1 MQIGPI
7 NWQTIHSQPLI
18 AVPDCWK
25 QCGGGFCCSNNHPD
39 FQFRLM
45 PKGGAGTVVIY
56 LEDEY
61 AWMRANG
68 HVVCGEEHGAE
79 LPPMT
84 FDFGGPAPLVL
95 RHARCGY
102 LGRCDGVV
110 TKPLLC
116 RSYPFI
122 PVFDADGALEDVL
135 TASIIDLTF
144 QLKEKR
150 RLCPLEDRQRLEA
163 TLAANPSLLE
173 ALRHP
178 YIIFH
183 TQAVL
188 AFTTSYRE
196 RLQGWD
202 KFARLSGPDFWQ
214 AWEMAYLGRQLV
226 DREAVAAHLRRV
238 HAELTARYGEFL
250 RPFPDARGE
259 APQ

>member
-1 MQIGPI
+1 MQIGPV

-25 QCGGGFCCSNNHPD
+25 LCGGGFCCSNSHPD
-39 FQFRLM
+39 FQFRLL

-68 HVVCGEEHGAE
+68 HVVCGEERGGE
-79 LPPMT
+79 VPPMT
-84 FDFGGPAPLVL
+84 FDFGGPVPLVV
-95 RHARCGY
+95 RHSRCAY

-122 PVFDADGALEDVL
+122 PVFDADGALADVL
-135 TASIIDLTF
+135 PASIIDLTF

-150 RLCPLEDRQRLEA
+150 RLCPLEDRKRIEDA
-163 TLAANPSLLE
+163 LAANPALSA

-183 TQAVL
+183 TQAAQ
-188 AFTTSYRE
+188 AFTASYTE
-196 RLQGWD
+196 RLQAWD
-202 KFARLSGPDFWQ
+202 GFDSLSGPAFWQ
-214 AWEMAYLGRQLV
+214 GWEMGYLRRQFV
-226 DREAVAAHLRRV
+226 DRDVVAARLRQAY
-238 HAELTARYGEFL
+238 AELTARHGAFL
-250 RPFPDARGE
+250 DASGK
-259 APQ
+259 AL